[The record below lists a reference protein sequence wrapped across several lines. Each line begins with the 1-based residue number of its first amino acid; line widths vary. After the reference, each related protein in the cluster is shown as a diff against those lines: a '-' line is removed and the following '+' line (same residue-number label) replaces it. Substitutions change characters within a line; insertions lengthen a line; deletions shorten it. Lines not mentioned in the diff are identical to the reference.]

1 MFLVKFFEQTLE
13 RLKNIAFPVQ
23 SKMNLS
29 DDKRIFTKFWFLRN
43 YLSGNSKF
51 WLRGKGRH
59 VKLKPMRGLQ
69 IGI

>member
-1 MFLVKFFEQTLE
+1 MFLVKFSEQTLG

-43 YLSGNSKF
+43 YSSGNKF

-69 IGI
+69 IDI